1 MDVLWTVIQVFAF
14 LAGLTVYV
22 IVTSPNFI
30 AEVIIRT
37 AVFLYKIA
45 KPLFTRPGE
54 MFEIPEGTF
63 KIEEEKNEYLNPEL
77 YIVNV
82 GPFPGVYGSKEIYEE
97 HCRCETEKLIRL

>member
-1 MDVLWTVIQVFAF
+1 MDVLWTILQAFVILFVVI
-14 LAGLTVYV
+14 VYV

-37 AVFLYKIA
+37 GVFLYKIA

-54 MFEIPEGTF
+54 MFEIPESTSF
-63 KIEEEKNEYLNPEL
+63 KIEEERNEYRNPEL
-77 YIVNV
+77 YTVNS

-97 HCRCETEKLIRL
+97 HCRCETAKLLS